1 MAKQVIIK
9 GTAVV
14 AANEVLVADSNSKIP
29 AVDGSLVTAMSG
41 TNVGSGTIATAR
53 LDTGTAANKIVVLD
67 GSAKIPAVDGS
78 LLTGIVAYTKSAS
91 DPTVSTNPSGGVG
104 TEWVNHTTGKQFIC
118 TDATAGANVW
128 SCSGSHSGDVVPAA
142 HYQGANYGYHVG
154 GSPLAPYDYLDTIQ
168 KYSFTSDGNATDV
181 ADLHDGVINGAGCSS
196 STHGYQMGGNTST
209 ITNGSNWSPNLH
221 DWITKFQFSSDG
233 DSVDTT
239 ANLSVG
245 RQNLEG
251 CMSETHGYTHGGAAH
266 ADDTGNFIDKFP
278 FASSA
283 NATDVGD
290 LINSI
295 QSGGG
300 HSTTTY
306 GYVSG
311 GYLGPNVGTTG
322 VNTIQRYSFSSDGN
336 ATDVGDL
343 NSGKV
348 MGNGPSTSATHGYSS
363 CGFQHG
369 PPHYYLNVIQK
380 FSFASSANAT
390 DVGDSTAVR
399 THVGGSSSITY
410 GYCTGGYP
418 SWPNPLNI
426 IDKYSFSTDGN
437 ATDVGDLA
445 TAAVFPSDNIQ
456 Y

>member
-1 MAKQVIIK
+1 MGDVIID
-9 GTAVV
+9 GNTG
-14 AANEVLVADSNSKIP
+14 ANRLVILDANGKIP
-29 AVDGSLVTAMSG
+29 ALDGSNVTLLAGANFS
-41 TNVGSGTIATAR
+41 TGTIPVAR
-53 LDTGTAANKIVVLD
+53 IDTGTAAGKVVKLD
-67 GSAKIPAVDGS
+67 GNAKLPAVSGAA
-78 LLTGIVAYTKSAS
+78 LTGITGATKNAS
-91 DPTVSTNPSGGVG
+91 NPVIATNPSGGVG
-104 TEWVNHTTGKQFIC
+104 TEWQNTTTGEIFIC

-128 SCSGSHSGDVVPAA
+128 TSTGGRSGDIVPVA

-154 GSPLAPYDYLDTIQ
+154 GTPLAPYDYLDKIQ

-209 ITNGSNWSPNLH
+209 ITNGNNWSPNIH

-245 RQNLEG
+245 RQNLRG
-251 CMSETHGYTHGGAAH
+251 CMSETYGYTHGGAAH

-283 NATDVGD
+283 NATDVGN
-290 LINSI
+290 LINLI

-311 GYLGPNVGTTG
+311 GYTYPGSSGA
-322 VNTIQRYSFSSDGN
+322 NTIQRYSFSSDGD
-336 ATDVGDL
+336 ATDVGDMSTG
-343 NSGKV
+343 NV

-363 CGFQHG
+363 AGFFHG
-369 PPHYYLNVIQK
+369 PNTYLNVIQK
-380 FSFASSANAT
+380 FAFASSGNST
-390 DVGDSTAVR
+390 DIGDSTATR
-399 THVGGSSSITY
+399 THVGGSSSTTY

-418 SWPNPLNI
+418 SWPNALNI

-437 ATDVGDLA
+437 ATDVGDLVTGSA
-445 TAAVFPSDNIQ
+445 YPSDTVQ